1 MNFASRLLFQQ
12 PVRIIGAILA
22 VSATYANQTANKY
35 DGRVIWSDVYVLEL
49 VRPVSESTET
59 KAYLAG
65 VVQNLIADELS
76 LQRSAVT
83 RGKLS
88 PLSIEYSLQQ
98 THEELPADERRALL
112 ERHPKP
118 EVLPLKIVRVLAAP
132 GASEDCAKRK
142 DDRYTLATRIR
153 AVGTKVTLHVALC
166 QGTEILHAQS
176 TTVDEQELV
185 SGVTKLVNPIR
196 AKLTGD
202 NYASLKI
209 ESTPVRASVYL
220 DDQFLGKTPLSYSYL
235 IPGKYRLVL
244 KLDGYESQAVPI
256 EPQSGAVFTRSFSL
270 SPGKT
275 GGRLE
280 LITDPPDAR
289 IYLDADYKGKTPK
302 TLENITLGTYR
313 VHLLLPEKG
322 EAYKTVTLTEAT
334 PYLKISE
341 SLTEFIDQRQSGL
354 LGLSYKTWY
363 YMSLTTSALFFG
375 SGIAFYV
382 WRDEA
387 QEQIFGRLS
396 GKSVSQYTTEDNI
409 FLAEQNA
416 AYESRGTYA
425 TAFTVTAGFFAALSI
440 YFYVQHLL
448 SADDGIVMKQ
458 KPKTED
464 YEIRIGAM
472 PGNQGVSAHF
482 HF

>member
-1 MNFASRLLFQQ
+1 MKFAR
-12 PVRIIGAILA
+12 ILA
-22 VSATYANQTANKY
+22 ATIALSAAYANQPENKN
-35 DGRVIWSDVYVLEL
+35 GGTVVWSDVYVLEL
-49 VRPVSESTET
+49 VRPVSESAET

-98 THEELPADERRALL
+98 THEVLPTDERRQLL
-112 ERHPKP
+112 DKYPKP
-118 EVLPLKIVRVLAAP
+118 EVLPLKIVRVPATP
-132 GASEDCAKRK
+132 GERQDCVNRK
-142 DDRYTLATRIR
+142 DDRYTLATRIKAR
-153 AVGTKVTLHVALC
+153 GTSVTLHVALC
-166 QGTEILHAQS
+166 QGAEILHSQS

-202 NYASLKI
+202 NFASLKI
-209 ESTPVRASVYL
+209 DSTPARASVYL
-220 DDQFLGKTPLSYSYL
+220 DDQFLGKTPLNYSYL

-244 KLDGYESQAVPI
+244 KLDGYEPQALPI
-256 EPQSGAVFTRSFSL
+256 EPQTGTVFSQAFAL

-322 EAYKTVTLTEAT
+322 EAYKTVTLTEANPSVT
-334 PYLKISE
+334 ISE

-396 GKSVSQYTTEDNI
+396 GKSTSQYTAEDNA

-416 AYESRGTYA
+416 LYESRGSYA
-425 TAFTVTAGFFAALSI
+425 TAFTVSAGFFAALSV

-458 KPKTED
+458 KPRKDD

>member
-1 MNFASRLLFQQ
+1 MSRSLILLFAAFITGSLVHAQ
-12 PVRIIGAILA
+12 PTNGNAG
-22 VSATYANQTANKY
+22 K
-35 DGRVIWSDVYVLEL
+35 VIWSDVYLLEL
-49 VRPVSESTET
+49 ARPGLEGPET

-65 VVQNLIADELS
+65 VTQNLIADELS

-88 PLSIEYSLQQ
+88 PLSIEYSLQP
-98 THEELPADERRALL
+98 THDALPADERAALL
-112 ERHPKP
+112 ARYAKP
-118 EVLPLKIVRVLAAP
+118 EVLPLKIVRVPALPADAK
-132 GASEDCAKRK
+132 DCANRK
-142 DDRYTLATRIR
+142 DDRYTLSTRIR
-153 AVGTKVTLHVALC
+153 AAGTKVTLHVALC
-166 QGTEILHAQS
+166 QGPEILHAQS

-185 SGVTKLVNPIR
+185 AGVTRLVNPIR

-202 NYASLKI
+202 NFASLKI
-209 ESTPVRASVYL
+209 ETNPEHASVYL
-220 DDQFLGKTPLSYSYL
+220 DDQFLGKTPVNYSYL
-235 IPGKYRLVL
+235 IPGKYRLVV
-244 KLDGYESQAVPI
+244 KHEGYESQAVNI
-256 EPQSGAVFTRSFSL
+256 ETRSGSVFAQAFTL

-280 LITDPPDAR
+280 LVTDPPDAR

-313 VHLLLPEKG
+313 LHLLVPEKG
-322 EAYKTVTLTEAT
+322 EVYKTITLTET
-334 PYLKISE
+334 SPSLKVSE
-341 SLTEFIDQRQSGL
+341 TLTDFVDQRQSGL

-363 YMSLTTSALFFG
+363 YMSLTTSAVFFG

-396 GKSVSQYTTEDNI
+396 GKSVSQYTAEDNA

-416 AYESRGTYA
+416 AYATRGSYA
-425 TAFTVTAGFFAALSI
+425 TAFTVSAGFFAVLSI

-448 SADDGIVMKQ
+448 SADEGIVMKQ
-458 KPKTED
+458 KPKTEE
-464 YEIRIGAM
+464 YEIRVGAM
-472 PGNQGVSAHF
+472 PGNQGISAHF